1 MPRVTRLTA
10 ASLMLSAA
18 IFVTPR
24 LAGAQSKVVGR
35 WVVRYEHEVRGVHM
49 APAQIV
55 VDTVRMTLRQRG
67 DSILGDWQAYA
78 PAGEPAPHARELRG
92 IIRRDTVLMQL
103 DPIISESE
111 GFFSELGR
119 EIVEFLKTHVHGIP
133 PMTPFVEVTV
143 RGDSLVGSR
152 WSASADFSAET
163 PRRALWALR
172 ERP

>member
-1 MPRVTRLTA
+1 MTRASWFIA
-10 ASLMLSAA
+10 ASLLLSVAITAAPRSAA
-18 IFVTPR
+18 
-24 LAGAQSKVVGR
+24 AQSKVVGR

-49 APAQIV
+49 GPAQIV

-67 DSILGDWQAYA
+67 DSILGDWQTYA
-78 PAGEPAPHARELRG
+78 AAGEPAPHARELRG
-92 IIRRDTVLMQL
+92 TIRRDTVRMQL
-103 DPIISESE
+103 DPNISESE

-152 WSASADFSAET
+152 WSASVDFSAET

-172 ERP
+172 EKP